1 MNQEALRS
9 RSKKFAVSILLL
21 SRNFRNITEINLIRN
36 QLVRSGTSVGANYRA
51 ACRARSQ
58 REFYSKLS
66 IVTEEADECLYW
78 MEILSEANLIP
89 MKDMIVEYEEG
100 LELLKIF
107 SSARKTLSDK
117 MKGHKS
123 LNH

>member
-21 SRNFRNITEINLIRN
+21 SGKFRNLPEINQIRN
-36 QLVRSGTSVGANYRA
+36 QLLRSGTSVGANYRA

-58 REFYSKLS
+58 REFFSKLS

-78 MEILSEANLIP
+78 MEVLSDADLVP
-89 MKDMIVEYEEG
+89 MNVMQSEYNEG

-107 SSARKTLSDK
+107 ASARKTLSDK
-117 MKGHKS
+117 MKRSQG
-123 LNH
+123 